1 MGGSEDELRGV
12 PSRSRSDEREDAGV
26 EEGIRGGRIY
36 RRGDGALER
45 QRGLQRGRGARG
57 GARAQGRGGDEETPR
72 ERFSHHR
79 AADRRAPENARLR
92 SLPTLPARIR
102 RAARGHVRAREAA
115 RQAPLATRARRRPHP
130 AHRRRRGL
138 HRLRA
143 EPARGGVHGAHRED
157 VRQRGHHP
165 HVGHHPEGGGAVAPG
180 SRYVR
185 AGMDRIL
192 VAGAGVFG
200 VTAAIELRERGHEV
214 ALIDPGPLPHPL
226 AASTDISKV
235 VRLEYG
241 ADEQYTALAERAIEG
256 WRRWNRD
263 LAPLYHEVGLLFLRR
278 TPMRPGTLEQ
288 DSFDVLSRRGHPIE
302 VLDAKA
308 IRKRFPAWSEAWTCG
323 TFNPVGG
330 FVESGKAIAR
340 LIEEA
345 RRAGVELVEGKF
357 TDDLKAD
364 QIVFALG
371 AWTPH
376 VLPHLAGEFRSTGHP
391 VFHLMPRD
399 PAPFAAEKFPVFCA
413 DIYSTGW
420 YGFPVHPS
428 TGVVKIARAGPGRP
442 MHPESP
448 DRAVTAE
455 EMTELRAFLSQTFPQ
470 LADAPLVST
479 RV

>member
-1 MGGSEDELRGV
+1 M
-12 PSRSRSDEREDAGV
+12 
-26 EEGIRGGRIY
+26 
-36 RRGDGALER
+36 
-45 QRGLQRGRGARG
+45 Q
-57 GARAQGRGGDEETPR
+57 
-72 ERFSHHR
+72 
-79 AADRRAPENARLR
+79 N
-92 SLPTLPARIR
+92 
-102 RAARGHVRAREAA
+102 
-115 RQAPLATRARRRPHP
+115 
-130 AHRRRRGL
+130 
-138 HRLRA
+138 
-143 EPARGGVHGAHRED
+143 
-157 VRQRGHHP
+157 
-165 HVGHHPEGGGAVAPG
+165 
-180 SRYVR
+180 
-185 AGMDRIL
+185 IL
-192 VAGAGVFG
+192 IAGAGVFG
-200 VTAAIELRERGHEV
+200 VTAALELRRRGHNV
-214 ALIDPGPLPHPL
+214 RLLDPGPLPHPL

-330 FVESGKAIAR
+330 FVESEKAIAR

-345 RRAGVELVEGKF
+345 RRAGVELIEGKF
-357 TDDLKAD
+357 TDDRKAD

-413 DIYSTGW
+413 DISSTGW

-428 TGVVKIARAGPGRP
+428 TGVIKIARHGPGRP

-448 DRAVTAE
+448 DRAVTVE
-455 EMTELRAFLSQTFPQ
+455 EIAGLRAFLHETFPQ

-479 RV
+479 RICLYCDSPDGHFWIARDPARPNVVVAAGDSGHAFKFAPILGELVADVTEGRSAEHRFRWRAGGPRGPWQEAARSTGTP

>member
-57 GARAQGRGGDEETPR
+57 GARAQGRGGDEETPP
-72 ERFSHHR
+72 EPVSHHG
-79 AADRRAPENARLR
+79 AADRRAPETARLR

-143 EPARGGVHGAHRED
+143 ERARGGVHGAHRED

-165 HVGHHPEGGGAVAPG
+165 HVGLRPEGGGAVAPG

-226 AASTDISKV
+226 AASTDVSKV

-241 ADEQYTALAERAIEG
+241 ADERYTELAERAIEG

-263 LAPLYHEVGLLFLRR
+263 LGTLYHETGLLLLRR
-278 TPMRPGTLEQ
+278 TPLAPGTLEQ
-288 DSFDVLSRRGHPIE
+288 DSFEIVSRRGHEPE
-302 VLDAKA
+302 LLDGASVRA
-308 IRKRFPAWSEAWTCG
+308 RFPAWNAERYGHG
-323 TFNPVGG
+323 TYDREGG
-330 FVESGKAIAR
+330 YVESGKAIAR
-340 LIEEA
+340 LVTEA
-345 RRAGVELVEGKF
+345 QRLGVELREGVAFARLLDAGIGIMSTAGEKMA
-357 TDDLKAD
+357 AD
-364 QIVFALG
+364 RVVLALG

-376 VLPHLAGEFRSTGHP
+376 ALPRLAAEFRSTGHP
-391 VFHLMPRD
+391 VFHLAPRD
-399 PAPFAAEKFPVFCA
+399 PDRP
-413 DIYSTGW
+413 
-420 YGFPVHPS
+420 
-428 TGVVKIARAGPGRP
+428 GVVVATGDSGHAFKFAPVLGFLIADVVEDRGHPLEARFAWRPGLYPARW
-442 MHPESP
+442 
-448 DRAVTAE
+448 E
-455 EMTELRAFLSQTFPQ
+455 EATRSQT
-470 LADAPLVST
+470 
-479 RV
+479 